1 MVFFFD
7 ILIAPFDKLDDKI
20 TGNNSGVIHIA
31 IATANVN
38 AVINSCFSTFIANT
52 NGIINSINF
61 ISNLLMFSI
70 PFWNAVLSFPAVI
83 VCAIFPKYVESAVFI
98 TTPFA
103 EPDTTFVPIKH
114 ILSKSDMLS
123 ISSSLSSNSTVFLT
137 LSDSPVKDDC
147 PTYKSFASI
156 TLKSAGI
163 ILPADNTTVSPITTS
178 LIGISIFC
186 PLLITVVFVATIFF
200 NFSAALFD
208 LYSSKKSNKVLAITN
223 IAITIIFA

>member
-1 MVFFFD
+1 M
-7 ILIAPFDKLDDKI
+7 
-20 TGNNSGVIHIA
+20 
-31 IATANVN
+31 
-38 AVINSCFSTFIANT
+38 
-52 NGIINSINF
+52 
-61 ISNLLMFSI
+61 
-70 PFWNAVLSFPAVI
+70 
-83 VCAIFPKYVESAVFI
+83 CAIFPKYVESAVFI

-123 ISSSLSSNSTVFLT
+123 ISSSLSSNSTVFLI

-147 PTYKSFASI
+147 PTYRSFASI

-178 LIGISIFC
+178 LIGISSFC
-186 PLLITVVFVATIFF
+186 PFLITVVFVATIFF